1 MAHYND
7 ATGKSGI
14 TAFQSSNDS
23 ITIEYKNGAAYQYSD
38 QTAGAANVG
47 FMKSLAAAG
56 HGLNSFINMHLTKA
70 QAVRVR

>member
-1 MAHYND
+1 MALYKD
-7 ATGKSGI
+7 VTGTSGI
-14 TAFQSSNDS
+14 TAFESKNDS
-23 ITIEYKNGAAYQYSD
+23 ITIEYKNGSVYQYSD